1 MPRCNVVQLVR
12 EKGLIWCCANCIH
25 GCDYGEGRVL
35 GAVRVLCI
43 EFAIHLYIKLT
54 SLGDVG
60 VIMMA
65 PGYATDAHNNS
76 TMFSQSKV
84 SVHVRDRYCYRT
96 CAQFQLDA
104 SARHEH
110 D

>member
-1 MPRCNVVQLVR
+1 MHRICHPSSCQ
-12 EKGLIWCCANCIH
+12 A
-25 GCDYGEGRVL
+25 
-35 GAVRVLCI
+35 
-43 EFAIHLYIKLT
+43 T
-54 SLGDVG
+54 SVGDVG
-60 VIMMA
+60 VIMMG
-65 PGYATDAHNNS
+65 PGYATDVHNNS

-84 SVHVRDRYCYRT
+84 SVHVRDMYCYKT